1 MRFDLLRRVGAN
13 RLYYLVQGA
22 LPLAKLRSHL
32 RCFVLAIPPL
42 LRKRTQQPGDGIVGE
57 VRNPDIRTIE
67 RDPNRANTADNK
79 GSQNGSVARPKFCY
93 RIDVKVRDP
102 DIRAI
107 KSDSKRTDPGG
118 KGSLKGPVDCAQ
130 FCNVETILQKA
141 PNDSGML
148 FRTADSYANKGDILS
163 GYQAEGS
170 SFSETNRALL
180 KAAFGNYQKAIEY
193 VGKVVALGESAVAT
207 TKKSEDLQQRIE
219 LLRSKLSG

>member
-1 MRFDLLRRVGAN
+1 
-13 RLYYLVQGA
+13 
-22 LPLAKLRSHL
+22 
-32 RCFVLAIPPL
+32 
-42 LRKRTQQPGDGIVGE
+42 
-57 VRNPDIRTIE
+57 
-67 RDPNRANTADNK
+67 
-79 GSQNGSVARPKFCY
+79 
-93 RIDVKVRDP
+93 
-102 DIRAI
+102 
-107 KSDSKRTDPGG
+107 
-118 KGSLKGPVDCAQ
+118 
-130 FCNVETILQKA
+130 
-141 PNDSGML
+141 ML